1 MNGETIAQYL
11 APAATMIAA
20 MMTAANLGARMT
32 GSGFVVFTIGSLAW
46 TFLGFAGGQTELIVT
61 NAFLT
66 LVNIV
71 GIWRW
76 LGRQRSYEDG
86 AKAASA
92 KSRRSRGPTL
102 MPAAGIAALPL
113 VDEAGEK
120 LGHGVDILL
129 GCDDS
134 RVSYVVVGLSAG
146 EGLGER
152 LVALGPEDIALQCD
166 RLVLKRD
173 GAWLDA
179 QPALPDGD
187 WPDAEEALGGAGRA
201 AAA

>member
-1 MNGETIAQYL
+1 MTAQEIAQWL

-46 TFLGFAGGQTELIVT
+46 TFLGYAGGQTELIVT

-66 LVNIV
+66 LVNLV

-86 AKAASA
+86 AKAASD

-102 MPAAGIAALPL
+102 VPAAGIASLPL
-113 VDEAGEK
+113 EDQAGEK
-120 LGHGVDILL
+120 IGHGVDILL
-129 GCDDS
+129 GCDDA
-134 RVSYVVVGLSAG
+134 RVSYVVVGTSSG

-152 LVALGPEDIALQCD
+152 LIALGIEDVAFKCD
-166 RLVLKRD
+166 RLVLRHD
-173 GAWLDA
+173 AAWLEN

-187 WPDAEEALGGAGRA
+187 WPDAEEALSGTGRA